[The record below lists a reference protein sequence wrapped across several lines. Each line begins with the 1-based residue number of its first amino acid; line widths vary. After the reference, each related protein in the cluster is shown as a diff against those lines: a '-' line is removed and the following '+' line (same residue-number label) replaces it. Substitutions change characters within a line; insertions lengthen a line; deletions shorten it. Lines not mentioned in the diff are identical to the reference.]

1 MLLEFSCSNVRSIRE
16 EVKLDLRAKNDDTFE
31 ANLINFEN
39 DRINAACAIYGSNAT
54 GKTSILTAMGMMKN
68 MVISSHLLQPGDML
82 IRIPHRLWQEK
93 PTGYSMTFVWE
104 KIRYEYSF
112 SYNDTHILKETLSY
126 YPNGRITVIFNRDG
140 NKVKVNEKFSRIET
154 LCKEKLVQ
162 NKLLLSLI
170 ANNLNYEEILNAF
183 LFYKEGLVILMNDN
197 NNWLEYSANKMEH
210 DKVIKDMFLKF
221 MKDTGSDIQDIKTKS
236 ERRVLTSQELPKDM
250 PPAIRAMVL
259 NQPTIF
265 TTVKTIYKG
274 FSLDIAE
281 ESMGTQKLIRLMCP
295 IMDIFQKD
303 KTFVCDEI
311 ESHLHPLIIR
321 QLITRFIRGKG
332 SKAQIICAT
341 HNVEM
346 LDLNLF
352 RRDQIYF
359 TDINPDFHRTKLFS
373 LSTLPCRKDEN
384 VQKKYLESKYC
395 KVPKDV
401 WNV

>member
-93 PTGYSMTFVWE
+93 PTGYSMTFVWK

-140 NKVKVNEKFSRIET
+140 NKAKVNEKFSRIET

-183 LFYKEGLVILMNDN
+183 LF
-197 NNWLEYSANKMEH
+197 
-210 DKVIKDMFLKF
+210 
-221 MKDTGSDIQDIKTKS
+221 
-236 ERRVLTSQELPKDM
+236 
-250 PPAIRAMVL
+250 
-259 NQPTIF
+259 
-265 TTVKTIYKG
+265 
-274 FSLDIAE
+274 
-281 ESMGTQKLIRLMCP
+281 
-295 IMDIFQKD
+295 
-303 KTFVCDEI
+303 
-311 ESHLHPLIIR
+311 
-321 QLITRFIRGKG
+321 
-332 SKAQIICAT
+332 
-341 HNVEM
+341 
-346 LDLNLF
+346 
-352 RRDQIYF
+352 
-359 TDINPDFHRTKLFS
+359 
-373 LSTLPCRKDEN
+373 
-384 VQKKYLESKYC
+384 
-395 KVPKDV
+395 
-401 WNV
+401 